1 MGNIFEHDAVAT
13 WSGFVY
19 QGRIAAYLA
28 VKKIYE
34 LSVSEKEGEIQNY
47 YVEMEKCE
55 DISFLYKDGDGEKY
69 ESIHQVKNQADRNI
83 SNYRG
88 PLTQLMLEKGYYVK
102 NNLGNPEAFLHVS
115 NPICFGEAANLKN
128 IVKQWYCEVKAVFE
142 NLCSLQEKLKTGKNL
157 DATLGELANCGLG
170 KIIKIERAEY
180 TKLRKSIKEA
190 CDKKDSAGAER
201 ALDLM
206 ICFLK
211 ENLYV
216 CDINENVEL
225 FTYDDGEDYCSG
237 TKIFSRIVDCVRKYK
252 GENAG
257 LSKGQLEYIADVL
270 LCFVN
275 DKILTRHKLL
285 QEKKNAF
292 CTIPLYEFE
301 NILNDS
307 LEKYEEE
314 VNILALM
321 RIYDDCLEQ
330 YCEIC
335 LDENENNCNKGAC
348 KLQSPDYRKNIL
360 ERDNF
365 IRMCYNLN
373 PECDKRITN
382 RDCLAGLLMRDGMLE
397 SVFPAIKEIPGKYF
411 IKETDKTFI
420 AVMNER
426 KNAFITAI
434 TNSRATQ
441 TVKNIIKAMESNRDL
456 IETIFDADQLV
467 TSRLNASSTVW
478 DNSCIAIQ
486 SDELEENDMGYDD
499 EKHSIYVAKKPQ
511 FVEFKQFYEE
521 VKGER

>member
-1 MGNIFEHDAVAT
+1 MGNIFEHDAVPT

-19 QGRIAAYLA
+19 QGRIAVYLA

-34 LSVSEKEGEIQNY
+34 LSVSGKEEEIQNY

-55 DISFLYKDGDGEKY
+55 DISFLYRDGDEEKY

-83 SNYRG
+83 SKYRG

-102 NNLGNPEAFLHVS
+102 NSLGNPEAFLHVS
-115 NPICFGEAANLKN
+115 NPIDFGKATDLKN
-128 IVKQWYCEVKAVFE
+128 IVKQWYCEVKGVFE
-142 NLCSLQEKLKTGKNL
+142 DLCSLQEKLKIGKNL
-157 DATLGELANCGLG
+157 DATLGELANCGLE

-180 TKLRKSIKEA
+180 TKLRKAIKEA
-190 CDKKDSAGAER
+190 CDKKDRTEVER
-201 ALDLM
+201 ALNSM

-211 ENLYV
+211 EDLYV
-216 CDINENVEL
+216 CDINEQVEI
-225 FTYDDGEDYCSG
+225 FTYDDGNDYCSG
-237 TKIFSRIVDCVRKYK
+237 TKIFSGIVDCVREYK

-257 LSKGQLEYIADVL
+257 LSEGQLEYIADVL
-270 LCFVN
+270 LCFVS
-275 DKILTRHKLL
+275 DKILARHKLL

-307 LEKYEEE
+307 VEKYEEE
-314 VNILALM
+314 ANILALKRM
-321 RIYDDCLEQ
+321 YDDWLEQ

-335 LDENENNCNKGAC
+335 LDENENNCQKEQC
-348 KLQSPDYRKNIL
+348 KLQLPDYRKNIL

-382 RDCLAGLLMRDGMLE
+382 RECLSSLLMRDGMLE
-397 SVFPAIKEIPGKYF
+397 SVFPAIKGIPEKHF
-411 IKETDKTFI
+411 IKETDKTLI
-420 AVMNER
+420 AVMNIR

-434 TNSRATQ
+434 TNPRATQ

-467 TSRLNASSTVW
+467 TSRLNAPSSVW
-478 DNSCIAIQ
+478 NDSCIAIRP
-486 SDELEENDMGYDD
+486 DELEEDDMGSDD

-511 FVEFKQFYEE
+511 FVEFERFLEE
-521 VKGER
+521 VENER